1 MKISVIIPVYKNIE
15 LFLGMMRNN
24 WKYIKSEEV
33 IVVDDASG
41 ENLKEVLEKEFV
53 GIKVIVNEKN
63 VGFSKTVNRG
73 IFASTQNRIM
83 LLNSDVKLIDDSY
96 EKAVGEFEKDDDLFA
111 LSFIQI
117 EKDGKLVGKN
127 EIYFEKGFYNHR
139 KIEDNQMGEN
149 GWAEG
154 GAALFDTKKLKQLKG
169 FDEIFSPFYWEDIDL
184 SYRAH
189 KMNWKI
195 LFYPLVK
202 VEHHHESTIAKYHKS
217 DRIKT
222 IAMRNQFLF
231 TWKNLDSIE
240 KLSQHI
246 FYTPYYLLANTIKL
260 DLYFAKAFL
269 WGVFIKVKS

>member
-1 MKISVIIPVYKNIE
+1 MI
-15 LFLGMMRNN
+15 RNN
-24 WKYIKSEEV
+24 WKYIKGEEV

-41 ENLKEVLEKEFV
+41 ENLKEILEKEFV

-73 IFASTQNRIM
+73 IIASTQNLIM

-96 EKAVGEFEKDDDLFA
+96 EKAVSEFGKDDNLFA

-117 EKDGKLVGKN
+117 EKNGKLVGKN

-139 KIEDNQMGEN
+139 KNEDNQMGEN

-184 SYRAH
+184 SYRAK
-189 KMNWKI
+189 KMGWKI
-195 LFYPLVK
+195 LFYPTVK

-231 TWKNLDSIE
+231 TWKNLDSND
-240 KLSQHI
+240 KLIQHI
-246 FYTPYYLLANTIKL
+246 LYTSYYLLANTIKL
-260 DLYFAKAFL
+260 DLYFAKAFIWAMKINFQL
-269 WGVFIKVKS
+269 